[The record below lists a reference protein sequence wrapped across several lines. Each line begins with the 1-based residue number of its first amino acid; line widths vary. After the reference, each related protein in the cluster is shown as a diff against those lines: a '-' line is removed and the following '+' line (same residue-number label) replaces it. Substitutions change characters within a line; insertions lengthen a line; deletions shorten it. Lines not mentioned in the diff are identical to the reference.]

1 MIKINNITSD
11 DLKRAIHTAD
21 LINRPLIIFA
31 LPYVIKTLKEQIPD
45 IEEMAVLQ
53 EVDYV
58 EPDKAIIMNREKLD
72 KWTTGNLDD
81 PRSKLF

>member
-1 MIKINNITSD
+1 MIKINNITAD

-31 LPYVIKTLKEQIPD
+31 LHYVIKTLKEQIPD
-45 IEEMAVLQ
+45 IEEIAVLQ
-53 EVDYV
+53 EADYV
-58 EPDKAIIMNREKLD
+58 EPDKAIIMNREELD

-81 PRSKLF
+81 PWTKLF